1 VHVKKL
7 QKKLYFLLCM
17 LKTYYCLEIDMIKI
31 TKQYRSST
39 FEMKNMGEVRYVL
52 GMEIIRNQ
60 SKKLLGLS

>member
-1 VHVKKL
+1 
-7 QKKLYFLLCM
+7 M

-31 TKQYRSST
+31 IKQYRSPA
-39 FEMKNMGEVRYVL
+39 FEMKNIGEVRYVL